1 MRHTALAA
9 LAWLLVV
16 GGVTPAPGAAQ
27 ASEPEIPRT
36 LNVGAH
42 ASVQRVPDRAV
53 VQLAVETVAE
63 TALAATAENAA
74 AMDRVLTALGEL
86 GIPEARIRTTRID
99 LQPRYDQRRE
109 AREPVIV
116 AYQAINQVMVQLDDL
131 DLVGRT
137 VDAAVRAGA
146 NRVTGIRFELRD
158 PQTAYHEALRQAVAQ
173 AREEAT
179 VLAEAL
185 GETLGP
191 AIQVSTGGVQPP
203 PVRMEALGIDLRAM
217 DATPPVQPGELDVTA
232 TVSITYRLDP

>member
-9 LAWLLVV
+9 LAWLLVA

-27 ASEPEIPRT
+27 TSEPERPRT
-36 LNVGAH
+36 LHVSAH
-42 ASVQRVPDRAV
+42 ASVQRPPDRAV

-63 TALAATAENAA
+63 TALAATAANAT
-74 AMDRVLTALGEL
+74 AMDRVLTSLREM

-116 AYQAINQVMVQLDDL
+116 AYQAMNQVMVQLDDL

-137 VDAAVRAGA
+137 VDVAVRSGA

-158 PQTAYHEALRQAVAQ
+158 PQAAYHEALRRAVAQ
-173 AREEAT
+173 ARAEAT

-191 AIQVSTGGVQPP
+191 AIQVATGGRVPVAQP
-203 PVRMEALGIDLRAM
+203 MQLEALRLDVA
-217 DATPPVQPGELDVTA
+217 AAPTPVQPGELDVTA

>member
-1 MRHTALAA
+1 MRHTALAT
-9 LAWLLVV
+9 LAWLLVA
-16 GGVTPAPGAAQ
+16 GGVTPAPGVAQ
-27 ASEPEIPRT
+27 TSEPERPRT
-36 LNVGAH
+36 LHVSAH
-42 ASVQRVPDRAV
+42 ASVQRAPDRAV

-63 TALAATAENAA
+63 TALAATAANAA
-74 AMDRVLTALGEL
+74 AMDRVLAALREI
-86 GIPEARIRTTRID
+86 GIPEAHIRTTRID

-116 AYQAINQVMVQLDDL
+116 AYQAMNQVMVQLEDL

-137 VDAAVRAGA
+137 VDVAVRSGA

-158 PQTAYHEALRQAVAQ
+158 PQAAYHEALRRAVAQ

-191 AIQVSTGGVQPP
+191 VIQVSTGGIQLP
-203 PVRMEALGIDLRAM
+203 PVRMEAVGISLRAM
-217 DATPPVQPGELDVTA
+217 DAAPPVQPGELDVTA